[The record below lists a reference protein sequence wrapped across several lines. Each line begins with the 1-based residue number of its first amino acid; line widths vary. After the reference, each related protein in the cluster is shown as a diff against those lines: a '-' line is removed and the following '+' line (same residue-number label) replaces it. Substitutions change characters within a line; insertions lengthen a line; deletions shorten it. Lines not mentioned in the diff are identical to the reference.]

1 MTYSRAGISAHK
13 SMDGQ
18 KDFFRDCATGYI
30 WRQSLRSSQL
40 AHKSMDGA
48 ERFFFGIALQD
59 TFGVN
64 RYGQVNGA
72 LSLSVVISFN
82 DDEYEEDELFCDP
95 TPKEYYFEWKRCV
108 DVLLE
113 TPDWKEEWITR
124 MSPFWTEEDR
134 LRFDAQC
141 RMLRHEQVVA
151 YARAEVD
158 FARVGGGWPLDL
170 QRDFEDT
177 LTSDEIEVLRQ
188 ERLQYGGIE
197 FEDDEWNVLNRVER
211 T

>member
-1 MTYSRAGISAHK
+1 MASIITVESIGS
-13 SMDGQ
+13 Q
-18 KDFFRDCATGYI
+18 KHGRGRKI
-30 WRQSLRSSQL
+30 
-40 AHKSMDGA
+40 
-48 ERFFFGIALQD
+48 FFGIALQD

-177 LTSDEIEVLRQ
+177 LTSDEIEVLCQ